1 MPASSFLTRNAR
13 WLAGGFLL
21 LFVSSFGQSFFV
33 ALSGG
38 DIRRDFALSNGDFG
52 LLYMAVTIA
61 SAFALAWIG
70 PVVDRWPARRSALL
84 ALLALGLGALALA
97 LSDHVVPLVAAL
109 FALRLFGQGFAVHA
123 AYTLLGRWFGPSREG
138 GRGRA
143 VSIASLGLNTGQALL
158 PLAFTAGAAWLGWR
172 GVWLCVAALLCL
184 LLPLAALLFS
194 RERQPETPAGALPE
208 TEGWTRGQVLRDP
221 LFPLLLMAMLPPAF
235 ISNTVLFHQVYL
247 GELRGWSPGLFASAF
262 PLYAL
267 VTVGSL
273 LLAGWLV
280 DRVSARAL
288 LPFYLLP
295 LGLGCLV
302 LGTVEG
308 PAAAFLFMALYALS
322 DGVSLTLFGTLWPEV
337 YGVRHLGAIR
347 SAIVPLMVLAAALGP
362 GLAGVLI
369 DRGVSYPLLLG
380 AMGVYCLALLPLML
394 AVRPA
399 LAKRVSG

>member
-1 MPASSFLTRNAR
+1 M
-13 WLAGGFLL
+13 
-21 LFVSSFGQSFFV
+21 

-38 DIRRDFALSNGDFG
+38 DIRSEFALSKGDFG

-84 ALLALGLGALALA
+84 ALLALGLGAFALA
-97 LSDHVVPLVAAL
+97 VSRHVVLLVAAL

-123 AYTLLGRWFGPSREG
+123 AFTLLGRWFGPSREG

-143 VSIASLGLNTGQALL
+143 VSLASLGLNTGQALL

-172 GVWLCVAALLCL
+172 GVWLCVAAALCL
-184 LLPLAALLFS
+184 LLPLAAFLFS
-194 RERQPETPAGALPE
+194 RERQPETPVGTAQG

-235 ISNTVLFHQVYL
+235 ISNTILFHQVYL
-247 GELRGWSPGLFASAF
+247 GEVRGWSPGLFASAF

-280 DRVSARAL
+280 DRFSARAL

-308 PAAAFLFMALYALS
+308 PAAAFLFMVLYALS
-322 DGVSLTLFGTLWPEV
+322 DGFSLTLFGTFWPEV

-369 DRGVSYPLLLG
+369 DRGVSYPMLLG
-380 AMGVYCLALLPLML
+380 AMGLYCLALLPLML
-394 AVRPA
+394 ALRPA
-399 LAKRVSG
+399 LAKRVAG

>member
-1 MPASSFLTRNAR
+1 MSAFSFLTRNAR

-21 LFVSSFGQSFFV
+21 LFASSFGQSFFV

-38 DIRRDFALSNGDFG
+38 DIRRDFGLSNGDFG
-52 LLYMAVTIA
+52 LLYMGVTIA

-70 PVVDRWPARRSALL
+70 PVVDRWPARRSALVAL
-84 ALLALGLGALALA
+84 AALGLGALALA
-97 LSDHVVPLVAAL
+97 LSRHGLGLVAAL

-143 VSIASLGLNTGQALL
+143 VSFASLGLNTGQALL

-172 GVWLCVAALLCL
+172 GVWLSVAVLLGF
-184 LLPLAALLFS
+184 LLPLAACLFA
-194 RERQPETPAGALPE
+194 RERQPETAAGAVPPA
-208 TEGWTRGQVLRDP
+208 EGWTRAQVLRDP

-235 ISNTVLFHQVYL
+235 ISNTILFHQVYL

-273 LLAGWLV
+273 LLAGRLV
-280 DRVSARAL
+280 DRFSARAL

-308 PAAAFLFMALYALS
+308 PVAAFLFMALYALS

-369 DRGVSYPLLLG
+369 DRGVPYPLLLG
-380 AMGVYCLALLPLML
+380 AMGVYCLALLPLLL
-394 AVRPA
+394 AARPA
-399 LAKRVSG
+399 VEKRAAG